1 MDYLHILKFTD
12 NATNLFLIT
21 DDEESAL
28 IDAHIGSE
36 AHNIKTSIEKI
47 LSPNKLK

>member
-12 NATNLFLIT
+12 NAANLFLIA
-21 DDEESAL
+21 DDGESAL

-36 AHNIKTSIEKI
+36 AQNIKASIEQI
-47 LSPNKLK
+47 LGPN